1 MRDRIAI
8 IDINTKKFKAV
19 SYKQYDENNILQ
31 IVITKN
37 GDIVGIS
44 NYSVIVNF
52 QLPSG
57 IVYEMPCIIENNT
70 IKVILTKAILN
81 EYGKVIVEIELVN
94 YEQVVTTFSIY
105 LNVEKSINK
114 ETSQIPD
121 DSTDIIPNNS
131 HIHQNKDI
139 LDQITQEM
147 INTILSTEKL
157 NDMIY
162 QKKEDETLETDNKTV
177 VGAINEVNKKINEVE
192 IGDLDLSNYVSKEEL
207 ESKGYLTEHQDLSDY
222 VTEEEL
228 NNKGYLTEHQ
238 DISGKAD
245 KAELFSKD
253 YNDLINKPNIPSIEG
268 LASEEYVGNY
278 VENAIKDIPKENVDL
293 SHLATKT
300 ELSELDTQVDKN
312 ANDITEILGTISEQS
327 EKLDIAYKHSQIEH
341 VQQRDLEGLATENY
355 VTDKTDDV
363 LLELETN
370 LNNNYVSKEELNN
383 KGYLTEHQDL
393 SGYATEKY
401 VDEAISNLDVD
412 VDLSD
417 YVTEEELNNKG
428 YLTEHQD
435 LSSYVTEEELNNKG
449 YASTTVASTTTNGLM
464 SNSDKAKLNDIL
476 RPYLLYSSAGDNGT
490 ITLSDTIDNYTFVEI
505 IFRNDD
511 MNNNSIKINT
521 SMGGTVTAGLFTM
534 DGRFMSQLFDIKSR
548 SIVLSGN
555 TISTYVEGNG
565 NLRYGEYI
573 LRLDANGNPTHSVPD
588 ANKCFITMVIG
599 YK

>member
-1 MRDRIAI
+1 M
-8 IDINTKKFKAV
+8 
-19 SYKQYDENNILQ
+19 
-31 IVITKN
+31 
-37 GDIVGIS
+37 
-44 NYSVIVNF
+44 
-52 QLPSG
+52 
-57 IVYEMPCIIENNT
+57 
-70 IKVILTKAILN
+70 
-81 EYGKVIVEIELVN
+81 
-94 YEQVVTTFSIY
+94 
-105 LNVEKSINK
+105 
-114 ETSQIPD
+114 
-121 DSTDIIPNNS
+121 
-131 HIHQNKDI
+131 
-139 LDQITQEM
+139 
-147 INTILSTEKL
+147 
-157 NDMIY
+157 
-162 QKKEDETLETDNKTV
+162 
-177 VGAINEVNKKINEVE
+177 
-192 IGDLDLSNYVSKEEL
+192 
-207 ESKGYLTEHQDLSDY
+207 
-222 VTEEEL
+222 
-228 NNKGYLTEHQ
+228 
-238 DISGKAD
+238 
-245 KAELFSKD
+245 
-253 YNDLINKPNIPSIEG
+253 
-268 LASEEYVGNY
+268 ASEEYVDNY

-341 VQQRDLEGLATENY
+341 VQQSDLEGLATESY
-355 VTDKTDDV
+355 VADKTDDV

-476 RPYLLYSSAGDNGT
+476 RPYLLYSSEGDNGT

-521 SMGGTVTAGLFTM
+521 SLGGTISAGLFTM

-548 SIVLSGN
+548 TIVLSGN

-573 LRLDANGNPTHSVPD
+573 LRLDASGNPTHSVPD